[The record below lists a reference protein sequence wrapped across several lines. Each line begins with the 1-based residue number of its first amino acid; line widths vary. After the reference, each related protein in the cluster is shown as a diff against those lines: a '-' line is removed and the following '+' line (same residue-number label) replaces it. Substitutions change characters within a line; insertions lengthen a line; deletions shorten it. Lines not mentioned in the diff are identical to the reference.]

1 MAQQD
6 LLKAILSKRPTTINK
21 ATLAEVGL
29 GATTLAGVHSMY
41 TNTEDEL
48 EKARRSAK
56 GVITRKIKTAGAIDE
71 LRRLFLK
78 RHPEFSKDVIEIKD
92 DGKKTSVTVNGPHSI
107 FSDTKNAIMTIK
119 DDPGNHKKKALAGV
133 AGALAGAYVAAKN
146 MTLGGHAE
154 KLDKA
159 LEVDSSKASKLN
171 QVIAD
176 VSQWL
181 LPASVYYTSRN
192 LDRDSRAIA
201 GTAATVGAH
210 KINQMAFKNS
220 VMKNQNIK
228 IPPEAVAP
236 MMRANAGMA
245 TAAGSTLY
253 ALHQFQA
260 AADEAELTKLK
271 TVTGLGDAEKAK
283 KINAIRSRRDFLTRY
298 PVFRS
303 APYSEKMRGWYNRFH
318 KPVPKVT
325 PEDYKEYFLKA
336 ETNRKDIGDPLK
348 NR

>member
-1 MAQQD
+1 
-6 LLKAILSKRPTTINK
+6 
-21 ATLAEVGL
+21 
-29 GATTLAGVHSMY
+29 
-41 TNTEDEL
+41 
-48 EKARRSAK
+48 
-56 GVITRKIKTAGAIDE
+56 
-71 LRRLFLK
+71 
-78 RHPEFSKDVIEIKD
+78 
-92 DGKKTSVTVNGPHSI
+92 
-107 FSDTKNAIMTIK
+107 
-119 DDPGNHKKKALAGV
+119 
-133 AGALAGAYVAAKN
+133 
-146 MTLGGHAE
+146 
-154 KLDKA
+154 
-159 LEVDSSKASKLN
+159 
-171 QVIAD
+171 
-176 VSQWL
+176 
-181 LPASVYYTSRN
+181 
-192 LDRDSRAIA
+192 
-201 GTAATVGAH
+201 
-210 KINQMAFKNS
+210 
-220 VMKNQNIK
+220 
-228 IPPEAVAP
+228 

-245 TAAGSTLY
+245 TAAGSTIY